1 MFPSRN
7 LSGEDSLKLI
17 WVSDARRIYSLKAR
31 IGNHAFSVTTG
42 VPQGGILSPWLF
54 VMAMNDLS
62 LRLGGA
68 GGSVVSGQ
76 ELGTLLYADD
86 ILLADDDVAYPE
98 TRCHL
103 TKDCVE

>member
-1 MFPSRN
+1 
-7 LSGEDSLKLI
+7 
-17 WVSDARRIYSLKAR
+17 
-31 IGNHAFSVTTG
+31 
-42 VPQGGILSPWLF
+42 
-54 VMAMNDLS
+54 MAMNDLS